1 MTVPFAKVQAIGN
14 DFVLF
19 QAQDVIDYDLA
30 TLAIESCERRFGIG
44 ADGMLVLDMLTP
56 AYGELRM
63 FNADGTEDFCGNG
76 LRCAVNYAVH
86 QMDSERNLTI
96 EQLGQKVSCRYEDG
110 IVHISLPPASF
121 APSAVPTVL
130 KDEVWLV
137 NQTVEDREFAL
148 SALSTGSTHVVIFE
162 AELPG
167 DDEFLQY
174 SPILEHHDWFP
185 ERTSVMWTRADGP
198 KEISIRI
205 WERGVGETLGCG
217 TGSTAAAVAYM
228 RRAGIGGPIRVNNPG
243 GNVTVDADQ
252 WDAPLTLSGSA
263 EISYSGELQL
273 RQLTTSFV
281 S

>member
-1 MTVPFAKVQAIGN
+1 MSVPFAKVQAIGN

-19 QAQDVIDYDLA
+19 QAQDVIDYDLG

-86 QMDSERNLTI
+86 QMDSNRELVI
-96 EQLGQKVSCRYEDG
+96 EQMGRKVPCRYEDG
-110 IVHISLPPASF
+110 IVHIALPAASF
-121 APSAVPTVL
+121 APTDVPTIL
-130 KDEVWLV
+130 TEEVWNV
-137 NQTVEDREFAL
+137 NQTVEDREFTL
-148 SALSTGSTHVVIFE
+148 SALSTGSTHTIIFQ
-162 AELPG
+162 AELPA
-167 DDEFLQY
+167 DADFFQY
-174 SPILEHHDWFP
+174 SPILEHHSWFP
-185 ERTSVMWTRADGP
+185 ERTSVMWTQVDGP
-198 KEISIRI
+198 NEISIRI

-217 TGSTAAAVAYM
+217 TGSTAAAVAFM
-228 RRAGIGGPIRVNNPG
+228 RREGIGGPIRVNNPG
-243 GNVTVDADQ
+243 GAVTVDAER
-252 WDAPLTLSGSA
+252 WDGPLTLSGA
-263 EISYSGELQL
+263 AQISYAGELSL